1 MNNIAFI
8 RGFGKMREA
17 EMSKMYA
24 QLNQGESPTA
34 FRGLI
39 LNKPFV
45 NNVSGAVSDTLYTFW
60 SPVEY

>member
-24 QLNQGESPTA
+24 QLNQAESPTA

-45 NNVSGAVSDTLYTFW
+45 SNVSGAVSDTL
-60 SPVEY
+60 